1 MTSQPAPHEDYDVIV
16 IGGGP
21 AGENAAQYAIQGSDR
36 TAVLIE
42 RELVGGECSYWA
54 CMPSKALLRPIEV
67 ADAARALPLTGDVHP
82 DLAKA
87 LQRRDDFTSH
97 LNDAGQVTWAEGA
110 GIHVLRGNA
119 RLSGERSVTVTDAEG
134 NQRTVRAR
142 HAVVIAT
149 GTTAVVPDIPGLR
162 AAYPWTSR
170 DATNLHEV
178 PGRIAILGLGVVACE
193 AATWLAALGATV
205 TLIGRSDR
213 PLERVEPF
221 ASDLVLKGL
230 RDKGIE
236 VVLNSSIDSV
246 SRPDARDTG
255 VGHLHG
261 GPVTIT
267 YADRRTEVD
276 ELLVAAGRA
285 PATADLALDSVGVST
300 DRGYLRVDEH
310 LTVAGRP
317 WLYAVG
323 DVNGKALLTHMGKYQ
338 ARIAGAVIAARAD
351 GRPLNG
357 DGIDGE
363 EFRDLA
369 DDGIVPQVIFTTPQ
383 IAAVGL
389 TAAQAPG
396 ARVVDYDLANVAGA
410 SLQGDG
416 YTGQARLV
424 IEGDLIVGATFA
436 GPDVAEL
443 VHAATIA
450 IVGRVPLARLWHA
463 VPSYPT
469 VSEVW
474 LRLLETARG

>member
-1 MTSQPAPHEDYDVIV
+1 MSSEPAPHEDYDVVV

-42 RELVGGECSYWA
+42 SELVGGECSYWA
-54 CMPSKALLRPIEV
+54 CMPSKALLRPIEA
-67 ADAARALPLTGDVHP
+67 ADAAHALPLTGDVHP
-82 DLAKA
+82 DLVKT

-97 LNDAGQVTWAEGA
+97 LDDSGQVKWAEGE
-110 GIHVLRGNA
+110 GIHVLRGHA
-119 RLSGERSVTVTDAEG
+119 RLSGERAVTITDAEG

-142 HAVVIAT
+142 HAVIVAT

-193 AATWLAALGATV
+193 AATWLAALGADV
-205 TLIGRSDR
+205 TMIGRSDR

-221 ASDLVLKGL
+221 ASELVLNGL
-230 RDKGIE
+230 RDKGVE
-236 VVLNSSIDSV
+236 VVLNASIESV
-246 SRPDARDTG
+246 SRPDARETG
-255 VGHLHG
+255 VGHVHG
-261 GPVTIT
+261 GPLTIT
-267 YADRRTEVD
+267 YADRRAEVD
-276 ELLVAAGRA
+276 EILVAAGRA
-285 PATADLALDSVGVST
+285 PGTADLALDCVGVST
-300 DRGYLRVDEH
+300 DHGYLRVDEH
-310 LTVAGRP
+310 LTVPGHP

-338 ARIAGAVIAARAD
+338 GRIAGAVIAARASGQPLD
-351 GRPLNG
+351 G
-357 DGIDGE
+357 D

-369 DDGIVPQVIFTTPQ
+369 DDGIVPQVVFTTPQ

-389 TAAQAPG
+389 TSAQAPD
-396 ARVVDYDLANVAGA
+396 ARVVDYDLAQVAGA
-410 SLQGDG
+410 SLEAEG

-424 IEGDLIVGATFA
+424 IDGDLIVGATFA
-436 GPDVAEL
+436 GPQVAEL

-450 IVGRVPLARLWHA
+450 IAGRVPLARLWHA

-474 LRLLETARG
+474 LRLLETARS

>member
-1 MTSQPAPHEDYDVIV
+1 MSSEPAPHEDYDVVV

-42 RELVGGECSYWA
+42 SELVGGECSYWA
-54 CMPSKALLRPIEV
+54 CMPSKALLRPVEA
-67 ADAARALPLTGDVHP
+67 ADAAHALPLTGDVHP
-82 DLAKA
+82 DLVKT

-97 LNDAGQVTWAEGA
+97 LDDSGQVKWAEGE
-110 GIHVLRGNA
+110 GIHVLRGHA
-119 RLSGERSVTVTDAEG
+119 RLSGERAVTLTDAEG

-142 HAVVIAT
+142 HAVIVAT

-193 AATWLAALGATV
+193 AATWLAALGADV
-205 TLIGRSDR
+205 TMIGRSDR

-221 ASDLVLKGL
+221 ASELVLNGL
-230 RDKGIE
+230 RDKGVE
-236 VVLNSSIDSV
+236 VVLNASIESV
-246 SRPDARDTG
+246 SRPDARETG
-255 VGHLHG
+255 VGHVHG
-261 GPVTIT
+261 GPLTIT
-267 YADRRTEVD
+267 YADRRAEVD
-276 ELLVAAGRA
+276 EILVAAGRA
-285 PATADLALDSVGVST
+285 PGTADLALDCVGVST
-300 DRGYLRVDEH
+300 DHGYLRVDEH
-310 LTVAGRP
+310 LTVPGHP

-338 ARIAGAVIAARAD
+338 GRIAGAVIAARASGQPLD
-351 GRPLNG
+351 G
-357 DGIDGE
+357 D

-369 DDGIVPQVIFTTPQ
+369 DDGIVPQVVFTTPQ

-389 TAAQAPG
+389 TSAQAPD
-396 ARVVDYDLANVAGA
+396 ARVVDYDLAQVAGA
-410 SLQGDG
+410 SLEAEG

-424 IEGDLIVGATFA
+424 IDGDLIVGATFA
-436 GPDVAEL
+436 GPQVAEL

-450 IVGRVPLARLWHA
+450 IAGRVPLARLWHA

-474 LRLLETARG
+474 LRLLETARS

>member
-1 MTSQPAPHEDYDVIV
+1 M

-21 AGENAAQYAIQGSDR
+21 AGENVAQYAIQGSDR

-54 CMPSKALLRPIEV
+54 CMPSKALLRPVEV
-67 ADAARALPLTGDVHP
+67 TDAAHALPLSGDVHP
-82 DLAKA
+82 DLVKT
-87 LQRRDDFTSH
+87 LQRRDDFISH
-97 LNDAGQVTWAEGA
+97 LDDSGQVKWAEGV
-110 GIHVLRGNA
+110 GIQVMRGDA
-119 RLSGERSVTVTDAEG
+119 RISGERSVTVTDHDG

-142 HAVVIAT
+142 HAVVVAT
-149 GTTAVVPDIPGLR
+149 GTSAVVPDIPGLR

-170 DATNLHEV
+170 DATDLHEV

-193 AATWLAALGATV
+193 AATWLAALGADV

-221 ASDLVLKGL
+221 ASELVLKGL
-230 RDKGIE
+230 RDKGID
-236 VVLNSSIDSV
+236 VVLNASIDSV
-246 SRPDARDTG
+246 SRVDARDTG
-255 VGHLHG
+255 IGHVHG
-261 GPVTIT
+261 GPITIT
-267 YADRRTEVD
+267 YADRQLEVD

-285 PATADLALDSVGVST
+285 PATADLSLDSVGVST
-300 DRGYLRVDEH
+300 DHGYLRVDEH
-310 LTVAGRP
+310 LTVPGTP

-323 DVNGKALLTHMGKYQ
+323 DANGKALLTHMGKYQ
-338 ARIAGAVIAARAD
+338 ARIAGAVIAARAE
-351 GRPLNG
+351 GRPLDG
-357 DGIDGE
+357 D

-369 DDGIVPQVIFTTPQ
+369 DDGIVPQVVFTTPQ

-389 TAAQAPG
+389 TSAQAPD
-396 ARVVDYDLANVAGA
+396 ALIVDYDLGSVAGA
-410 SLQGDG
+410 SLQADG
-416 YTGQARLV
+416 YTGQARLI

-436 GPDVAEL
+436 GPEVAEL

-450 IVGRVPLARLWHA
+450 IAGRVPLARLWHA

-474 LRLLETARG
+474 LRLLETARA

>member
-1 MTSQPAPHEDYDVIV
+1 MTTEPAAHEDYDVVV

-54 CMPSKALLRPIEV
+54 CMPSKALLRPVEV
-67 ADAARALPLTGDVHP
+67 ADAAHALPLTGDVHP
-82 DLAKA
+82 DLAKT
-87 LQRRDDFTSH
+87 LLRRDDCTSH
-97 LNDAGQVTWAEGA
+97 LNDSGQVAWAEGA
-110 GIHVLRGNA
+110 GIHVLRGTA
-119 RLSGERSVTVTDAEG
+119 RLSGERSVTITDQDG
-134 NQRTVRAR
+134 NQHTVRAR
-142 HAVVIAT
+142 HAVVVAT
-149 GTTAVVPDIPGLR
+149 GTTAVVPDIPGLG

-193 AATWLAALGATV
+193 AATWLAALGADV

-221 ASDLVLKGL
+221 AADLVLKGL

-246 SRPDARDTG
+246 SRLDARQTG

-267 YADRRTEVD
+267 YADRRVEVD
-276 ELLVAAGRA
+276 EILVAAGRA
-285 PATADLALDSVGVST
+285 PATADLALDCVGVST
-300 DRGYLRVDEH
+300 DHGYLRVDEH
-310 LTVAGRP
+310 LSVPGKP

-338 ARIAGAVIAARAD
+338 ARIAGAVIAARAT
-351 GRPLNG
+351 GRP
-357 DGIDGE
+357 IDGD

-369 DDGIVPQVIFTTPQ
+369 DDGAVPQVVFTSPQ

-389 TAAQAPG
+389 TAAQAPH
-396 ARVVDYDLANVAGA
+396 ARVVDYDLATVAGA

-424 IEGDLIVGATFA
+424 IDRDLIVGATFA
-436 GPDVAEL
+436 GPEVAEL

-474 LRLLETARG
+474 LRLLETVRG

>member
-1 MTSQPAPHEDYDVIV
+1 MTSEPAPHEDYDVVV

-42 RELVGGECSYWA
+42 SELVGGECSYWA
-54 CMPSKALLRPIEV
+54 CMPSKALLRPVEV
-67 ADAARALPLTGDVHP
+67 ADAAHALPLTGDVHP
-82 DLAKA
+82 DLVKT

-97 LNDAGQVTWAEGA
+97 LNDSGQVEWAEGE
-110 GIHVLRGNA
+110 GIHVLRGHA
-119 RLSGERSVTVTDAEG
+119 RLSGERSVTITDAHG

-142 HAVVIAT
+142 HAVIVAT

-178 PGRIAILGLGVVACE
+178 PSRIAILGLGVVACE
-193 AATWLAALGATV
+193 AATWLAGLGADV
-205 TLIGRSDR
+205 TMIGRSDR

-221 ASDLVLKGL
+221 ASELVLNGL
-230 RDKGIE
+230 RDKGVE
-236 VVLNSSIDSV
+236 VVLNASIESV
-246 SRPDARDTG
+246 SRPDARETG
-255 VGHLHG
+255 VGHVHG
-261 GPVTIT
+261 GPLTIT
-267 YADRRTEVD
+267 YGDRRAEAD
-276 ELLVAAGRA
+276 EILVAAGRA

-300 DRGYLRVDEH
+300 DHGYLRVDEH
-310 LTVAGRP
+310 LCVPGQP

-338 ARIAGAVIAARAD
+338 GRIAGAVIAARASGQSLD
-351 GRPLNG
+351 G
-357 DGIDGE
+357 D

-369 DDGIVPQVIFTTPQ
+369 DDGIVPQVVFTTPQ
-383 IAAVGL
+383 VAAVGL
-389 TAAQAPG
+389 TAAQAPT
-396 ARVVDYDLANVAGA
+396 AKVVDYDLADVAGA
-410 SLQGDG
+410 SLEAEG
-416 YTGQARLV
+416 YTGQARL
-424 IEGDLIVGATFA
+424 IIDGDLIVGATFA
-436 GPDVAEL
+436 GPQVAEL

-450 IVGRVPLARLWHA
+450 IAGRVPLARLWHA

-474 LRLLETARG
+474 LRLLETARS

>member
-1 MTSQPAPHEDYDVIV
+1 MTAEPAPHEDFDVVV

-54 CMPSKALLRPIEV
+54 CMPSKALLRPVEV
-67 ADAARALPLTGDVHP
+67 ADAAHALPLTGHAHP
-82 DLAKA
+82 DLAKT
-87 LQRRDDFTSH
+87 LRRRDDFTSH
-97 LNDAGQVTWAEGA
+97 HDDSGQVSWAEGV
-110 GIHVLRGNA
+110 GIQIQRGSA
-119 RLSGERSVTVTDAEG
+119 RLSGKRSVTVTDHDG
-134 NQRTVRAR
+134 NQHTVRAR
-142 HAVVIAT
+142 HAVIVAT
-149 GTTAVVPDIPGLR
+149 GTSAVVPDIPGLR

-170 DATNLHEV
+170 DATNLHQV
-178 PGRIAILGLGVVACE
+178 PARIAILGLGVVACE
-193 AATWLAALGATV
+193 AATWLAALGSDV
-205 TLIGRSDR
+205 TMIGRSDR

-221 ASDLVLKGL
+221 ASELVLKGL

-236 VVLNSSIDSV
+236 VVLNSSVDSV
-246 SRPDARDTG
+246 SRPDVREGA

-267 YADRRTEVD
+267 YDDRRVEVD
-276 ELLVAAGRA
+276 EILVAAGRA

-300 DRGYLRVDEH
+300 DHGYLRVDEH
-310 LTVAGRP
+310 LTVPGTS

-338 ARIAGAVIAARAD
+338 ARIAGAVIAARATGQPLD
-351 GRPLNG
+351 G
-357 DGIDGE
+357 D

-369 DDGIVPQVIFTTPQ
+369 DDGIVPQVVFTSPQ

-389 TAAQAPG
+389 TAAQAPD
-396 ARVVDYDLANVAGA
+396 ARVVDYDLATVAGA

-416 YTGQARLV
+416 YTGQARLIIDGDV
-424 IEGDLIVGATFA
+424 IIGATFA
-436 GPDVAEL
+436 GPEVAEL